1 MFVGLVR
8 DPDWR
13 PPDGF
18 GDPRGPRR
26 QWSFPWRAVVW
37 LAVFWGLLRLVP
49 AVNDAFGALAGY
61 GLIVATVSLGVW
73 RLDRWCSRQYWR
85 GLRDYQS

>member
-8 DPDWR
+8 DPEWQPPEGFPEPHRGREWR
-13 PPDGF
+13 V
-18 GDPRGPRR
+18 
-26 QWSFPWRAVVW
+26 PWRALLW
-37 LAVFWGLLRLVP
+37 LAVFWSLLSLVP
-49 AVNDAFGALAGY
+49 AVNDAFGPLAGY
-61 GLIVATVSLGVW
+61 GLLVAAVSLGVW

>member
-1 MFVGLVR
+1 MFLGLVR
-8 DPDWR
+8 DPEWQ
-13 PPDGF
+13 PPEGF
-18 GDPRGPRR
+18 PDPRRR
-26 QWSFPWRAVVW
+26 RDWSVPWRAFAWV
-37 LAVFWGLLRLVP
+37 AVLLGLLRLVP
-49 AVNDAFGALAGY
+49 TVDDAFGSLAAY

>member
-8 DPDWR
+8 DPDWQ
-13 PPDGF
+13 PPDGLP
-18 GDPRGPRR
+18 DPHGRR
-26 QWSFPWRAVVW
+26 QWSVPWRALVW
-37 LAVFWGLLRLVP
+37 LAVFCGLLKLVP
-49 AVNDAFGALAGY
+49 TVDDAFGPLAGY
-61 GLIVATVSLGVW
+61 GLLVAAMSLGVW